1 MDSEKLTINVTPV
14 DLGRMDILVRHGLY
28 ANRADLIRTA
38 IRKELDQHESIVA
51 DTITRDAFWVGI
63 EVHSAKDLERFK
75 ARGEKLRLKTVGMIK
90 LANDISPDLADA
102 VFESIT
108 VRGSLRASPA
118 VLQRLA
124 PKIEGGK
131 KR

>member
-1 MDSEKLTINVTPV
+1 MEAEKLTINVTPV
-14 DLGRMDILVRHGLY
+14 DLGRMDILVRQGLY
-28 ANRADLIRTA
+28 QNRADLIRTA
-38 IRKELDQHESIVA
+38 IRKELDLNQEIVA
-51 DTITRDAFWVGI
+51 DTITKDAYWVGI
-63 EVHSAKDLERFK
+63 EFHSAKDLEKRK
-75 ARGEKLRLKTVGMIK
+75 ARGEKLRLRTVGMIR
-90 LANDISPDLADA
+90 LANDITPDLADE

-118 VLQRLA
+118 VLERLA

>member
-14 DLGRMDILVRHGLY
+14 DLGRMDILVRHGLFT
-28 ANRADLIRTA
+28 NRADLIRTA
-38 IRKELDQHESIVA
+38 IRKELEQHESIVA
-51 DTITRDAFWVGI
+51 DTITKDAYWVGI
-63 EVHSAKDLERFK
+63 EFHSAKDLERHK

-90 LANDISPDLADA
+90 LANDISPDLADE

-108 VRGSLRASPA
+108 VRGSLRASAA
-118 VLQRLA
+118 VLERLA